1 MDDGKCGRDSWRR
14 PEPGSEER
22 VPFRPPRC
30 EEVERHDREMMSHYL
45 SNDGASFIEAM
56 EWSKNPTR
64 WCSVGNMCA
73 IAELSGAAGIEL
85 LDYRQACDEQG
96 SGLVSVAAMALLANS
111 ESPNQ

>member
-1 MDDGKCGRDSWRR
+1 
-14 PEPGSEER
+14 
-22 VPFRPPRC
+22 
-30 EEVERHDREMMSHYL
+30 MMSHYL

-73 IAELSGAAGIEL
+73 IAELSGAAEIEL